1 MKKGNTST
9 QELLGVK
16 LFSHNGIQTDGHGE
30 LVYFMITPTNISV
43 LSRVSIGQKV
53 HHLMQLLSAQPD
65 IEIVCTDARE
75 NFDDNK
81 LYLDDRAENEP
92 NKKVRDLLL
101 RDKAFLD
108 DIQLQMSTAREF
120 LFVVRLRNESDEQ
133 SFANLNRIEKLII
146 GGESLVDDAGAS
158 EVGTASDPTAMDC
171 RLHVLQ
177 IANFIDAIRAG
188 KTLAVTPADGR
199 RAVAL
204 IEDIYRFSGQ

>member
-1 MKKGNTST
+1 MKKGNIST

-16 LFSHNGIQTDGHGE
+16 SFSRNGIQTDGHGE

-133 SFANLNRIEKLII
+133 SFANLNRIEKLINEQGFDCKRAERDDVKRI
-146 GGESLVDDAGAS
+146 LSRYFGVGQTDAPIDDTDGE
-158 EVGTASDPTAMDC
+158 
-171 RLHVLQ
+171 
-177 IANFIDAIRAG
+177 
-188 KTLAVTPADGR
+188 AVVQKWVIPD
-199 RAVAL
+199 
-204 IEDIYRFSGQ
+204 

>member
-1 MKKGNTST
+1 MKKGNIST

-16 LFSHNGIQTDGHGE
+16 SFSRNGIQTDGHGE

-81 LYLDDRAENEP
+81 LYLDDRAEKEP

-133 SFANLNRIEKLII
+133 SFANLNRIEKLINEQGFDCKRAERDDVKRI
-146 GGESLVDDAGAS
+146 LARYFGVGQTDAPIDDTDGETVVQKWVIPD
-158 EVGTASDPTAMDC
+158 
-171 RLHVLQ
+171 
-177 IANFIDAIRAG
+177 
-188 KTLAVTPADGR
+188 
-199 RAVAL
+199 
-204 IEDIYRFSGQ
+204 

>member
-1 MKKGNTST
+1 MKKGNIST

-16 LFSHNGIQTDGHGE
+16 SFSRNGIQTDGHGE

-133 SFANLNRIEKLII
+133 SFANLNRIEKLINEQGFDCKRAERDDVKRI
-146 GGESLVDDAGAS
+146 LARYFGVGQTDAAIDDTDGETVVQKWVIPD
-158 EVGTASDPTAMDC
+158 
-171 RLHVLQ
+171 
-177 IANFIDAIRAG
+177 
-188 KTLAVTPADGR
+188 
-199 RAVAL
+199 
-204 IEDIYRFSGQ
+204 